1 MWGIF
6 VVLYIVFSILFTQFY
21 KIVTFNSKNDGYTT
35 VMLQLIAGFSIL
47 IFVPF
52 FDFYFEYD
60 WKMLSVLFLVCIIY
74 SISDRINT
82 TVRNG
87 LEASLFGIIRQ
98 LATVFMILFGLIF
111 FKEPFIITKIL
122 GALIIVFSNILI
134 FFEKSQKKL
143 NKFVI
148 LGILSNIIF
157 SFALFLEINL
167 SSHFNLAFYVSL
179 TLIIPAV
186 ILIIFETIKFKNL
199 VNEFKSSNKYSVLIA
214 GLCWGLMSLVELKA
228 YQLKDVTTVAPLCAL
243 AVIGNVFVGYTFLK
257 EKNNLSKKL
266 IAACLI
272 IIGVILTNLQK

>member
-1 MWGIF
+1 
-6 VVLYIVFSILFTQFY
+6 
-21 KIVTFNSKNDGYTT
+21 
-35 VMLQLIAGFSIL
+35 
-47 IFVPF
+47 
-52 FDFYFEYD
+52 
-60 WKMLSVLFLVCIIY
+60 MLSVLFLVCIIY

-186 ILIIFETIKFKNL
+186 ILIIFEKIKFKNP

-214 GLCWGLMSLVELKA
+214 GLC
-228 YQLKDVTTVAPLCAL
+228 
-243 AVIGNVFVGYTFLK
+243 
-257 EKNNLSKKL
+257 
-266 IAACLI
+266 
-272 IIGVILTNLQK
+272 

>member
-52 FDFYFEYD
+52 IDFYFEYD

-186 ILIIFETIKFKNL
+186 ILIIFEKIKFKNL

-272 IIGVILTNLQK
+272 IIGVILINLQK

>member
-1 MWGIF
+1 
-6 VVLYIVFSILFTQFY
+6 
-21 KIVTFNSKNDGYTT
+21 
-35 VMLQLIAGFSIL
+35 MLA
-47 IFVPF
+47 
-52 FDFYFEYD
+52 
-60 WKMLSVLFLVCIIY
+60 VLFLVCIIY

-122 GALIIVFSNILI
+122 GALIIIFSNILI

-186 ILIIFETIKFKNL
+186 ILIIFEKIKFKNL
-199 VNEFKSSNKYSVLIA
+199 VNEFKSSNKYAVLIA

-257 EKNNLSKKL
+257 EKNNISKKL

-272 IIGVILTNLQK
+272 TIGVILINLQK

>member
-1 MWGIF
+1 
-6 VVLYIVFSILFTQFY
+6 
-21 KIVTFNSKNDGYTT
+21 
-35 VMLQLIAGFSIL
+35 
-47 IFVPF
+47 
-52 FDFYFEYD
+52 
-60 WKMLSVLFLVCIIY
+60 
-74 SISDRINT
+74 
-82 TVRNG
+82 
-87 LEASLFGIIRQ
+87 
-98 LATVFMILFGLIF
+98 MILFGLIF

-186 ILIIFETIKFKNL
+186 ILIIFEKIKFKNL

-272 IIGVILTNLQK
+272 IIGVILINLQK

>member
-1 MWGIF
+1 
-6 VVLYIVFSILFTQFY
+6 
-21 KIVTFNSKNDGYTT
+21 
-35 VMLQLIAGFSIL
+35 
-47 IFVPF
+47 
-52 FDFYFEYD
+52 
-60 WKMLSVLFLVCIIY
+60 MLSVLFLVCIIY

-167 SSHFNLAFYVSL
+167 SSHFNLSFYVSL

-186 ILIIFETIKFKNL
+186 ILIIFEKIKFKNL
-199 VNEFKSSNKYSVLIA
+199 VNEFKSSNKYAVLIA

-272 IIGVILTNLQK
+272 IIGVILINLQKQKNKLLFFKFVYYTKWRPM

>member
-1 MWGIF
+1 MWEIF

-21 KIVTFNSKNDGYTT
+21 KIVTFISKNDGYTT

-47 IFVPF
+47 IFIPF

-186 ILIIFETIKFKNL
+186 ILIIFEKIKFKNL
-199 VNEFKSSNKYSVLIA
+199 VNEFKSSNKYAVLIA

-257 EKNNLSKKL
+257 EKNNISKKL

-272 IIGVILTNLQK
+272 TIGVILINLQK